1 MSWRRVWAVS
11 RKEFIHVWRDPRSLG
26 MALAIPLLLLFL
38 FGYALT
44 LDVRDILTAVY
55 DQDRTP
61 LSRDYISRF
70 SQSGYFRV
78 THHVDSYREIQG
90 LVDSGEVVVGI
101 VIPRDFSREL
111 LRGRATQVQALLDG
125 SDSNRGTITQGYIEA
140 ISMLFAQQWLV
151 RTIERLGVKE
161 MEPPI
166 DARIRVWFNEELES
180 RNFIIPGLMAVILMM
195 IAASLTSLTV
205 AREWERGTMEQLIST
220 PICPAE
226 LILGKFVPYFAIGM
240 VDALLC
246 VAMATWLFRIPPKG
260 NPVLLIFLSAWFLMV
275 ALGLGLLIS
284 IRARNL
290 LLANQVA
297 MITSFLPS
305 FLLSGFI
312 WAIGNMPV
320 VVQWITAIVPA
331 RYFIEII
338 KGVYIKGVGLEA
350 VLGSAV
356 VLGIM
361 GGVVFALGIR
371 SFRRTVG

>member
-44 LDVRDILTAVY
+44 LDVRDIATAVY
-55 DQDRTP
+55 DQNRTP

-70 SQSGYFRV
+70 SRSGYFLV
-78 THHVDSYREIQG
+78 IHHVESYREIQD
-90 LVDSGEVVVGI
+90 LVDSGKVAVGL
-101 VIPRDFSREL
+101 VIPKEFSRDL

-161 MEPPI
+161 MEAPI
-166 DARIRVWFNEELES
+166 DARVRVWFNEELES

-220 PICPAE
+220 PIRAAE

-240 VDALLC
+240 VDALMC
-246 VAMATWLFRIPPKG
+246 VAMATWLFGIPPKG
-260 NPVLLIFLSAWFLMV
+260 SPILLIFLSAWFLMV

-312 WAIGNMPV
+312 WAIANMPTA
-320 VVQWITAIVPA
+320 VQWITAVVPA
-331 RYFIEII
+331 RYFIHII

-350 VLGSAV
+350 VLGSAL
-356 VLGIM
+356 VLGFM
-361 GGVVFALGIR
+361 GGTVFLLGIR
-371 SFRRTVG
+371 SFRRTVE